1 MAFEIF
7 VQLSPSLIKPVK
19 RWVKNFK
26 RHEPYWVT
34 YPELRGSCLQ
44 LSAPS
49 FPFLMAY
56 ADVTDSNELDLRRL
70 RKNGKQAMEARLV
83 QSLDSR
89 EVRALERALE
99 NLEILHDGEF
109 LNSPIPLSEV
119 FEEGETLP

>member
-1 MAFEIF
+1 MAFEIS
-7 VQLSPSLIKPVK
+7 VTLSPSLVKPVK

-34 YPELRGSCLQ
+34 YPELKGNCLQ

-49 FPFLMAY
+49 FPFLLAY
-56 ADVTDSNELDLRRL
+56 ADATDSNELDLRRL
-70 RKNGKQAMEARLV
+70 RKSGRQAIEGRLL
-83 QSLDSR
+83 QSMDSR

-109 LNSPIPLSEV
+109 LNSPIPLSEI
-119 FEEGETLP
+119 FEEGEILP